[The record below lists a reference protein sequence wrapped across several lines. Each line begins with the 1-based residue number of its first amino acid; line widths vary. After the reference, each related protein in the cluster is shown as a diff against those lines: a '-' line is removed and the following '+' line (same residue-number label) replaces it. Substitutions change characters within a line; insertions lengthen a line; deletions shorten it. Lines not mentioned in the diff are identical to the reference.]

1 MEDNEEEITSHEL
14 WVVARS
20 KMEAYDVLTTQGR
33 YYFPPI
39 ESTRADF
46 VADVRTEAKKVQF
59 QLLFFYRSSNAKM

>member
-14 WVVARS
+14 GVVARS
-20 KMEAYDVLTTQGR
+20 KKEAYDVLTTQGM

-46 VADVRTEAKKVQF
+46 VADVLTGAKKVQF
-59 QLLFFYRSSNAKM
+59 